1 MAESK
6 NNFIDQI
13 GKNAVPLLI
22 LTGGGILIFKVVLP
36 LLKGI
41 KDTAQGASDLF
52 NPFTDSEQDKK
63 DKAAIE
69 VTKNENYFDPSY
81 YAELMKKNYCLILTP
96 SGQKTYSKIIYDAKG
111 IFNDD
116 ESAVYGVFRALKCK
130 TQISSL
136 AKGFFDMYKTD
147 LYAFLENVFNLEEL
161 GQLSEICNKLPIGIS
176 DSKGN
181 ILK

>member
-1 MAESK
+1 MAQQS
-6 NNFIDQI
+6 NQSNFVDQI
-13 GKNAVPLLI
+13 GRNAVPLLI
-22 LTGGGILIFKVVLP
+22 LAGGAIAIFKIIIP
-36 LLKGI
+36 LINSVKNPTGSL
-41 KDTAQGASDLF
+41 
-52 NPFTDSEQDKK
+52 NPFADSEQDKK
-63 DKAAIE
+63 DKEAVN
-69 VTKNENYFDPSY
+69 VTKNENFFDPTY
-81 YAELMKKNYCLILTP
+81 YQDIMKSNYCLILTP
-96 SGQKTYSKIIYDAKG
+96 SGQKTYAKIIYDAKG
-111 IFNDD
+111 YFNDD
-116 ESAVYGVFRALKCK
+116 EAAIYGVFRALKCK